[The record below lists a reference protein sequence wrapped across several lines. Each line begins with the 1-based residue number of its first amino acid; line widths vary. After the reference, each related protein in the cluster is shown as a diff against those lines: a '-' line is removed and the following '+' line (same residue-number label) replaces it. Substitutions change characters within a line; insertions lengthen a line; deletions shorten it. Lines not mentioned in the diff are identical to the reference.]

1 METQLHALRGMRCM
15 MYDENDKPGF
25 SKKHHSEDR
34 FRKPAFFIPEKRRL
48 RVDGR
53 LKRRKNISVFK
64 RIRIRAF
71 FSKFLREFL

>member
-1 METQLHALRGMRCM
+1 M

-25 SKKHHSEDR
+25 SKISTLRTVLENLR
-34 FRKPAFFIPEKRRL
+34 FLYPKNAFY
-48 RVDGR
+48 VDGR

>member
-25 SKKHHSEDR
+25 SKITTLRTVLENLR
-34 FRKPAFFIPEKRRL
+34 FLKPEKRRL

-53 LKRRKNISVFK
+53 LKRRKNISLFK
-64 RIRIRAF
+64 RIRIRA
-71 FSKFLREFL
+71 SVL